1 MDGIT
6 VITGPRSG
14 AGHLFALLR
23 NFEPIAPFDDLFQ
36 PGGQSAGVRID
47 VAELE
52 AHRQGKSLLALKL
65 TSAVPRD
72 IAEEQ
77 IVGRMGMRTM
87 FVVRRQIDAY
97 VSLAKATALGA
108 WRDTDMTPVKVKL
121 DAERFAKWLDE
132 QEAWYVHWKDW
143 LEKRAYPVPVMRY
156 ETHINVPVEAV
167 LRRFQS
173 TAAQVGMTLRIPLSF
188 PYDGL
193 KKQDRE
199 RAAAFK
205 VKNWPEFS
213 RALSQMGIEKRAFG
227 YPI

>member
-1 MDGIT
+1 MSWKTLDDMDF
-6 VITGPRSG
+6 
-14 AGHLFALLR
+14 AGKVAL
-23 NFEPIAPFDDLFQ
+23 
-36 PGGQSAGVRID
+36 VRVD
-47 VAELE
+47 
-52 AHRQGKSLLALKL
+52 
-65 TSAVPRD
+65 
-72 IAEEQ
+72 
-77 IVGRMGMRTM
+77 
-87 FVVRRQIDAY
+87 
-97 VSLAKATALGA
+97 
-108 WRDTDMTPVKVKL
+108 
-121 DAERFAKWLDE
+121 
-132 QEAWYVHWKDW
+132 
-143 LEKRAYPVPVMRY
+143 
-156 ETHINVPVEAV
+156 INVPVEAV